1 MGFKYQYAL
10 TSVPFDSS
18 YENAIRFDSR
28 AQQEEYFKVST
39 LFVNAPSVDF
49 DFGALNKTTVVI
61 KAEGSPLTVMG
72 SNYFILKNT
81 NENAG
86 LKYIY
91 YFVDQVEYITGG
103 NDESKS
109 FIQLDLTLDV
119 LNTYLLEV
127 DLSQLVLIKRAHVD
141 RWGSSLIING
151 ETNYPFN
158 TDLSTNEGSIFFQQD
173 LNVSDA
179 KVVKDREALDYN
191 IGRGSNTEALQWLR
205 DNVLYW
211 EYIFLNADTNFKY
224 YDADTKSYEEAPH
237 IDNSMLDFVPHN
249 MKSINDGRV
258 DIGYSW
264 CCVPVYKT
272 DKKIICRQYAASGQ
286 YLSIEVG
293 IPFNKVNKLFE
304 NGSAGI
310 IGIKISPFP
319 PAPVNCNIASVDSDG
334 NLILPVKLFWNHAT
348 NGKCASAIGDFFY
361 GYHFTSYVNTNNYAS
376 IIGNPGTFRL
386 PLNLYYSQFKVQYDF
401 SKFYRINNVYS
412 LNHIKEYNDIDMCPV
427 LYNKSFREIAVQ
439 YMGDEIT
446 YAPLDLF
453 DYNEKIGYVD
463 FLIEEPIQPE
473 ITRTYIRVEGPQG
486 IYSRFTNNNLSG
498 MVVTNDTSLAVS
510 NSAINEFM
518 ANNKNFWMQS
528 LASAIGGTSLY
539 SLYDAYTPAT
549 ESKPGRPAVAPEVV
563 GYYTNT
569 QQKYKTYS
577 RNYKQYKAGDKR
589 LVQQRDFTH
598 ALVTPGRSAIPATP
612 GTPASYDWGSVI
624 KLGINVASS
633 LAESA
638 LILDN
643 VKASPGTIKGSSSS
657 TVFNMATYDF
667 KTYLEYRLVPEGVL
681 KKYFD
686 YYYQYGY
693 LVDRMGKVED
703 YINIRHYFNYIKAD
717 LQNITSKGTVGIP
730 NQVRDE
736 IKSIF
741 ADGIRFW
748 NVTDKMFDY
757 NVSNYERRF
766 D

>member
-127 DLSQLVLIKRAHVD
+127 DLSQPVLIKRAHVD
-141 RWGSSLIING
+141 RWGSALVING

-158 TDLSTNEGSIFFQQD
+158 TALSTNEGSIFFQQD
-173 LNVSDA
+173 LNVSDV

-191 IGRGSNTEALQWLR
+191 IGRGSNTEALQWLK

-211 EYIFLNADTNFKY
+211 EYIFLNADTKY
-224 YDADTKSYEEAPH
+224 KVYERGSYLGVVGE
-237 IDNSMLDFVPHN
+237 DDYPHN
-249 MKSINDGRV
+249 IKTINGGYV
-258 DIGYSW
+258 DLGYTW
-264 CCVPVYKT
+264 CCVPVYKS
-272 DKKIICRQYAASGQ
+272 DKKIICEHVSPTGAVAHS
-286 YLSIEVG
+286 LPVG
-293 IPFNKVNKLFE
+293 IPLNKISKMFE
-304 NGSAGI
+304 NGSSGI
-310 IGIKISPFP
+310 IAIKISPFP
-319 PAPVNCNIASVDSDG
+319 PSPVNCNIASIDSDG
-334 NLILPVKLFWNHAT
+334 NLILAGDLGRGGHDNF
-348 NGKCASAIGDFFY
+348 CAEVSGYFFY
-361 GYHFTSYVNTNNYAS
+361 NDKGENDRTHVL
-376 IIGNPGTFRL
+376 GNPGTFRFSL
-386 PLNLYYSQFKVQYDF
+386 DLYYSQFKLQYDF

-412 LNHIKEYNDIDMCPV
+412 LNHIKEFKDVDMCPV
-427 LYNKSFREIAVQ
+427 LYNKLFREIAVQ

-453 DYNEKIGYVD
+453 DYNKKISYVT
-463 FLIEEPIQPE
+463 FLIDEPIQPE

-498 MVVTNDTSLAVS
+498 MVVVNDTSLVVS

-518 ANNKNFWMQS
+518 ANNKNFWLQS
-528 LASAIGGTSLY
+528 LAGAIGGSSLY
-539 SLYDAYTPAT
+539 SLYEAYTP
-549 ESKPGRPAVAPEVV
+549 EVEGRPGREGIAPQVV
-563 GYYTNT
+563 GYYTNS

-589 LVQQRDFTH
+589 LTQQRDFTH
-598 ALVTPGRSAIPATP
+598 ALIIPGRAPVPAIP
-612 GTPASYDWGSVI
+612 GTPASYDWGGVV

-638 LILDN
+638 LTLGN
-643 VKASPGTIKGSSSS
+643 VKASPGTIKGSSSNA
-657 TVFNMATYDF
+657 VFNMATYDF
-667 KTYLEYRLVPEGVL
+667 KTYLEYRSVPEGVL
-681 KKYFD
+681 QKYFD

-741 ADGIRFW
+741 ADGVRFW

>member
-127 DLSQLVLIKRAHVD
+127 DLSQRVLINRAHVD
-141 RWGSSLIING
+141 RWGSPLVIDG

-158 TDLSTNEGSIFFQQD
+158 TDLSTNDGSIFFQQD
-173 LNVSDA
+173 LNISDA

-211 EYIFLNADTNFKY
+211 EYIFLNSDTDFKV
-224 YDADTKSYEEAPH
+224 YDNGTYKGVSIKSPGVSEIVAVRYPA
-237 IDNSMLDFVPHN
+237 ST
-249 MKSINDGRV
+249 KSINGGEV

-264 CCVPVYKT
+264 CCLPVYKT
-272 DKKIICRQYAASGQ
+272 SKRIKCVYGSSAIT
-286 YLSIEVG
+286 LEVPRG
-293 IPFNKVNKLFE
+293 NMSYLFE
-304 NGSAGI
+304 NGTSGVIA
-310 IGIKISPFP
+310 IKISPLP
-319 PAPVNCNIASVDSDG
+319 PAPINCNIASVDSDG
-334 NLILPVKLFWNHAT
+334 NLVLTGTSGQTSTHTSCTTVK
-348 NGKCASAIGDFFY
+348 GKFFY
-361 GYHFTSYVNTNNYAS
+361 GYDSVFA
-376 IIGNPGTFRL
+376 IGSPGTL
-386 PLNLYYSQFKVQYDF
+386 SYALDLYYSQFKLQYDF

-412 LNHIKEYNDIDMCPV
+412 LSHIKQYNDVDMCPV
-427 LYNKSFREIAVQ
+427 LYNKSFREIVVQ
-439 YMGDEIT
+439 YMGDEIS

-453 DYNEKIGYVD
+453 DYNKKIGDVT

-486 IYSRFTNNNLSG
+486 IYSRFTNDNLSG

-518 ANNKNFWMQS
+518 ANNKNFWLQS
-528 LASAIGGTSLY
+528 LAGAIGGSSLY
-539 SLYDAYTPAT
+539 SLYEAYTPAV
-549 ESKPGRPAVAPEVV
+549 KGRPGREGIAPQVV
-563 GYYTNT
+563 GYYTT
-569 QQKYKTYS
+569 SQKKYKTYA

-589 LVQQRDFTH
+589 LISQRDFTH
-598 ALVTPGRSAIPATP
+598 ALITPGRAPVSAIP
-612 GTPASYDWGSVI
+612 GTPASYDWGGVL

-638 LILDN
+638 LTLSNITS
-643 VKASPGTIKGSSSS
+643 SPGTIKGSSSS

-667 KTYLEYRLVPEGVL
+667 KTYLEYRSVPDGVL
-681 KKYFD
+681 QKYFD

-741 ADGIRFW
+741 ADGVRFW
-748 NVTDKMFDY
+748 NVTDRMFDY

>member
-1 MGFKYQYAL
+1 MGFKYRYAL

-49 DFGALNKTTVVI
+49 DFGVLNKTTVVI

-91 YFVDQVEYITGG
+91 YFIDQVEYITGG

-109 FIQLDLTLDV
+109 FIQLDLSLDV

-127 DLSQLVLIKRAHVD
+127 DLSQRVLINRAHVD
-141 RWGSSLIING
+141 RWGSALIING
-151 ETNYPFN
+151 EVNYPFN
-158 TDLSTNEGSIFFQQD
+158 TDLSTNEGSIFFQHD
-173 LNVSDA
+173 LDASDS
-179 KVVKDREALDYN
+179 KIVKDREALDYN
-191 IGRGSNTEALQWLR
+191 IGRGSNTEALQWLK

-211 EYIFLNADTNFKY
+211 EYIFLNGDTGFKAYDKGKYHGEQDGPGKLLY
-224 YDADTKSYEEAPH
+224 YPAYLTTK
-237 IDNSMLDFVPHN
+237 NN
-249 MKSINDGRV
+249 GSICL
-258 DIGYSW
+258 GYSW
-264 CCVPVYKT
+264 CCVPVYKSYHHIQCEF
-272 DKKIICRQYAASGQ
+272 DSHIAV
-286 YLSIEVG
+286 LG
-293 IPFNKVNKLFE
+293 IPLNRLSSLFE

-310 IGIKISPFP
+310 IGVKISPLP
-319 PAPVNCNIASVDSDG
+319 PAPINCNIASINKDG
-334 NLILPVKLFWNHAT
+334 NLVLTGEGGQGGGDVCTQVRGSLLYGYDVNT
-348 NGKCASAIGDFFY
+348 CRAIG
-361 GYHFTSYVNTNNYAS
+361 S
-376 IIGNPGTFRL
+376 PGTLTCALDFSK
-386 PLNLYYSQFKVQYDF
+386 SQFKLQYDF

-412 LNHIKEYNDIDMCPV
+412 LNHIKEFKDVDMCPV
-427 LYNKSFREIAVQ
+427 LYNKSFREIVVQ
-439 YMGDEIT
+439 YMGDEIS
-446 YAPLDLF
+446 YSPLNLF
-453 DYNEKIGYVD
+453 DYNKKISYVT
-463 FLIEEPIQPE
+463 FLIDDPILPE
-473 ITRTYIRVEGPQG
+473 IARTYIRVEGPQG
-486 IYSRFTNNNLSG
+486 VYSRFTNDNLSG
-498 MVVTNDTSLAVS
+498 MIVTNDTSLAVS
-510 NSAINEFM
+510 NSSINEFM
-518 ANNKNFWMQS
+518 ANNKNFWLQS
-528 LASAIGGTSLY
+528 LAGAIGGSSLY
-539 SLYDAYTPAT
+539 SLYDSYTPAT
-549 ESKPGRPAVAPEVV
+549 EGRPGREGIAPQVV

-589 LVQQRDFTH
+589 LIQQRDFTH
-598 ALVTPGRSAIPATP
+598 ALVTPGRAPVPAIPATP
-612 GTPASYDWGSVI
+612 ASYSWAGVV
-624 KLGINVASS
+624 KLGINVATS
-633 LAESA
+633 LVDSA
-638 LILDN
+638 LTLDN

-657 TVFNMATYDF
+657 AVFNMATYDF
-667 KTYLEYRLVPEGVL
+667 KTYLEYRSVPEGVL
-681 KKYFD
+681 QKYFD

-741 ADGIRFW
+741 ADGVRFW

-766 D
+766 G

>member
-1 MGFKYQYAL
+1 MLMGFKYQYAL

-28 AQQEEYFKVST
+28 AQQEEYFEVST
-39 LFVNAPSVDF
+39 LFANAKSINF

-91 YFVDQVEYITGG
+91 YFVDQIEYLAGG

-127 DLSQLVLIKRAHVD
+127 DLSQRVLINRAHVD
-141 RWGSSLIING
+141 RWGSALIIDG

-158 TDLSTNEGSIFFQQD
+158 TALSTNEGSIFFQQD
-173 LNVSDA
+173 LNASDA
-179 KVVKDREALDYN
+179 KVVEDREALDYN

-211 EYIFLNADTNFKY
+211 EYIFLNGDTGFKA
-224 YDADTKSYEEAPH
+224 YDKGAYLGDPLGPDKLLHYPAHLITK
-237 IDNSMLDFVPHN
+237 NN
-249 MKSINDGRV
+249 GSICL
-258 DIGYSW
+258 GYSW
-264 CCVPVYKT
+264 CCVPVYASHHH
-272 DKKIICRQYAASGQ
+272 IECAAGSRVVP
-286 YLSIEVG
+286 LG
-293 IPFNKVNKLFE
+293 IPLNRLSSLFE

-310 IGIKISPFP
+310 IGVKISPLP
-319 PAPVNCNIASVDSDG
+319 PAPINCNIASIDSDG
-334 NLILPVKLFWNHAT
+334 NLVLTGENSQGGGNVCTVVRGPFLYGYNVNTCK
-348 NGKCASAIGDFFY
+348 AIG
-361 GYHFTSYVNTNNYAS
+361 A
-376 IIGNPGTFRL
+376 PGTLTCALDFSK
-386 PLNLYYSQFKVQYDF
+386 SQFKLQYDF

-412 LNHIKEYNDIDMCPV
+412 LSHIKQYKDVDMCPV
-427 LYNKSFREIAVQ
+427 LFNKSFREIAVQ

-453 DYNEKIGYVD
+453 DYNKKIGAVA
-463 FLIEEPIQPE
+463 FLIDDPILPE
-473 ITRTYIRVEGPQG
+473 ISRTYIRVEGPQG
-486 IYSRFTNNNLSG
+486 IYSRFTDNNLSG
-498 MVVTNDTSLAVS
+498 IIITNDTSLPVS

-518 ANNKNFWMQS
+518 ANNKNFWLQS
-528 LASAIGGTSLY
+528 LAGAIGGSSLY

-549 ESKPGRPAVAPEVV
+549 EGRPGRPAVAP
-563 GYYTNT
+563 
-569 QQKYKTYS
+569 
-577 RNYKQYKAGDKR
+577 

-598 ALVTPGRSAIPATP
+598 ALVTPGHSAIP
-612 GTPASYDWGSVI
+612 GTPASYDWGGVV

-638 LILDN
+638 LTLSN
-643 VKASPGTIKGSSSS
+643 VKASPGSIKGSSSS
-657 TVFNMATYDF
+657 AVFNMATYDF
-667 KTYLEYRLVPEGVL
+667 KTYLEYRSVPEGVL
-681 KKYFD
+681 QKYFD

-741 ADGIRFW
+741 ADGVRFW

>member
-1 MGFKYQYAL
+1 MPMGFKYQYAL
-10 TSVPFDSS
+10 TSVQFDSS
-18 YENAIRFDSR
+18 YENAVRFDTR

-39 LFVNAPSVDF
+39 LFANAKSVNF

-91 YFVDQVEYITGG
+91 FFVDQAEYITGG

-127 DLSQLVLIKRAHVD
+127 DLSQRVLINRAHVD
-141 RWGSSLIING
+141 RWGSALIING
-151 ETNYPFN
+151 NVNYPFN

-179 KVVKDREALDYN
+179 KIVKDREALEYN
-191 IGRGSNTEALQWLR
+191 IGRGSNSEALQWLK

-211 EYIFLNADTNFKY
+211 EYIFLNGDTGFKA
-224 YDADTKSYEEAPH
+224 YDKGAYLGDPFSPDKLLHYPAYLTTK
-237 IDNSMLDFVPHN
+237 NN
-249 MKSINDGRV
+249 GSICL
-258 DIGYSW
+258 GYSW
-264 CCVPVYKT
+264 CCVPVYKSYHYINCVAES
-272 DKKIICRQYAASGQ
+272 KVVP
-286 YLSIEVG
+286 LG
-293 IPFNKVNKLFE
+293 IPLNSLSSLFE

-310 IGIKISPFP
+310 IGVKISPLP
-319 PAPVNCNIASVDSDG
+319 PAPINCNIASIDSDG
-334 NLILPVKLFWNHAT
+334 NLVLTGEDGQGGFNDCTEVRGPFLYGYDVNT
-348 NGKCASAIGDFFY
+348 CRAIG
-361 GYHFTSYVNTNNYAS
+361 A
-376 IIGNPGTFRL
+376 PGTLTCALDF
-386 PLNLYYSQFKVQYDF
+386 SKSHFKLQYDF
-401 SKFYRINNVYS
+401 SKFYGINNVYS
-412 LNHIKEYNDIDMCPV
+412 LRHIKDFKDVDMCPV
-427 LYNKSFREIAVQ
+427 LYNKLFREIAVQ

-446 YAPLDLF
+446 YAPLYLF
-453 DYNEKIGYVD
+453 NYNKKIGDVT
-463 FLIEEPIQPE
+463 FLIDDPILPE
-473 ITRTYIRVEGPQG
+473 ISRTYIRVEGPQG
-486 IYSRFTNNNLSG
+486 IYSRFTNDNLSG

-518 ANNKNFWMQS
+518 ANNKNFWLQS
-528 LASAIGGTSLY
+528 LAGAIGGSSMY
-539 SLYDAYTPAT
+539 SLYEAYTPAT
-549 ESKPGRPAVAPEVV
+549 EGKSGRPAVAPEVV
-563 GYYTNT
+563 GYYTNS
-569 QQKYKTYS
+569 QKLYKTYS

-589 LVQQRDFTH
+589 LIQQRDFTH
-598 ALVTPGRSAIPATP
+598 ALATP
-612 GTPASYDWGSVI
+612 GTPASYDWGSVV
-624 KLGINVASS
+624 KLGINVASN

-638 LILDN
+638 LTLGN
-643 VKASPGTIKGSSSS
+643 VKASPGSIKASSSS
-657 TVFNMATYDF
+657 AVFNMATYDF
-667 KTYLEYRLVPEGVL
+667 KTYLEYRSVPEGVL
-681 KKYFD
+681 RKYFD
-686 YYYQYGY
+686 YYFQYGY

-741 ADGIRFW
+741 ADGVRFW

-757 NVSNYERRF
+757 NVSNYERRLE
-766 D
+766 

>member
-1 MGFKYQYAL
+1 MLMGFKYQYAL

-28 AQQEEYFKVST
+28 AQQEEYFNVST
-39 LFVNAPSVDF
+39 LFANAKSVNF

-91 YFVDQVEYITGG
+91 YFVDQVEYIAGG

-127 DLSQLVLIKRAHVD
+127 DLSQRVLINRAHVD
-141 RWGSSLIING
+141 RWGSALAIDGI
-151 ETNYPFN
+151 TNYPFN

-173 LNVSDA
+173 LNVSDT
-179 KVVKDREALDYN
+179 KVVKDREELDYN
-191 IGRGSNTEALQWLR
+191 IGRGSNTEALQWLK

-211 EYIFLNADTNFKY
+211 EYIFLNADTKY
-224 YDADTKSYEEAPH
+224 KVYERGSYLPVVGE
-237 IDNSMLDFVPHN
+237 DDYPHN
-249 MKSINDGRV
+249 IKTINGGYV
-258 DIGYSW
+258 DLGYTW
-264 CCVPVYKT
+264 CCVPVYKS
-272 DKKIICRQYAASGQ
+272 DKKIICEYVTPTGAVIYS
-286 YLSIEVG
+286 LSVG
-293 IPFNKVNKLFE
+293 IPLNKISKMFE
-304 NGSAGI
+304 NGSSSI
-310 IGIKISPFP
+310 IAIKISPFP
-319 PAPVNCNIASVDSDG
+319 PSPVNCNIASIDSDG
-334 NLILPVKLFWNHAT
+334 NLILTADLGRQGGGYCTEVS
-348 NGKCASAIGDFFY
+348 GYFFY
-361 GYHFTSYVNTNNYAS
+361 NDKGENDRTHV
-376 IIGNPGTFRL
+376 IGNPGTFRFRL
-386 PLNLYYSQFKVQYDF
+386 DLYYSQFKLQYDF

-412 LNHIKEYNDIDMCPV
+412 LSHIKQYKDVDMCPV

-446 YAPLDLF
+446 YAPLNLF
-453 DYNEKIGYVD
+453 DYNRKIGDVT
-463 FLIEEPIQPE
+463 FLIEEPIQAE

-498 MVVTNDTSLAVS
+498 MVVANDTSLAVS

-518 ANNKNFWMQS
+518 ANNKNFWLQS
-528 LASAIGGTSLY
+528 LAGAIGGSSLY

-549 ESKPGRPAVAPEVV
+549 EGKPGRPAVAPEVV

-589 LVQQRDFTH
+589 LIQQRDFTH
-598 ALVTPGRSAIPATP
+598 ALVTPGHSAIPATP

-624 KLGINVASS
+624 KLGINVATN
-633 LAESA
+633 LVNSA

-657 TVFNMATYDF
+657 AVFNMATYDF
-667 KTYLEYRLVPEGVL
+667 KTYLEYRSVPEGVL
-681 KKYFD
+681 QKYFD

-741 ADGIRFW
+741 ADGVRFW

>member
-1 MGFKYQYAL
+1 MLMGFKYQYAL

-39 LFVNAPSVDF
+39 LFANAQSVNF

-127 DLSQLVLIKRAHVD
+127 DLSQRVLINRAHVD
-141 RWGSSLIING
+141 RWGSSLDIDG
-151 ETNYPFN
+151 ETSYPFN
-158 TDLSTNEGSIFFQQD
+158 TDLSFDEGSIFFQQD
-173 LNVSDA
+173 LNASDA
-179 KVVKDREALDYN
+179 KVVIDREALEYN
-191 IGRGSNTEALQWLR
+191 TGRGTESEALQWLR

-211 EYIFLNADTNFKY
+211 EYIFLNADTNFRY
-224 YDADTKSYEEAPH
+224 YDDDTKSYEDAPH

-249 MKSINDGRV
+249 MKSINDGNI

-272 DKKIICRQYAASGQ
+272 DKKIKCRHYGSLGQ
-286 YLSIEVG
+286 YSDIVVG

-310 IGIKISPFP
+310 IGIKVSPFP
-319 PAPVNCNIASVDSDG
+319 PAPVNCNNAIIDDG
-334 NLILPVKLFWNHAT
+334 NLILPVKVFWNHAT
-348 NGKCASAIGDFFY
+348 NGKCAAAIGDFFY
-361 GYHFTSYVNTNNYAS
+361 GYHYTSYANTNNYVS
-376 IIGNPGTFRL
+376 LIGNPGTFRL

-401 SKFYRINNVYS
+401 SKFYGINNVYS
-412 LNHIKEYNDIDMCPV
+412 SSHIKQSKDVDMCPV
-427 LYNKSFREIAVQ
+427 LYSKSFREIAVQ

-453 DYNEKIGYVD
+453 DYNKKIGNVA
-463 FLIEEPIQPE
+463 FLIDEPIQPE

-486 IYSRFTNNNLSG
+486 IYSKFTNDNLSG

-510 NSAINEFM
+510 NSAINDFM

-528 LASAIGGTSLY
+528 LASAIGGSSLY

-549 ESKPGRPAVAPEVV
+549 EGKPGRPAVAPEVV

-569 QQKYKTYS
+569 QQKYKTY
-577 RNYKQYKAGDKR
+577 
-589 LVQQRDFTH
+589 

-624 KLGINVASS
+624 KLGINVATN
-633 LAESA
+633 LVNSA

-643 VKASPGTIKGSSSS
+643 VKASPGSIKGSSSS
-657 TVFNMATYDF
+657 AVFNMATYDF
-667 KTYLEYRLVPEGVL
+667 KTYLEYRSVPEGVL
-681 KKYFD
+681 RKYFD
-686 YYYQYGY
+686 YYFQYGY
-693 LVDRMGKVED
+693 LVDRMGKIED

-741 ADGIRFW
+741 ADGVRFW

-757 NVSNYERRF
+757 NVSNYERRL

>member
-91 YFVDQVEYITGG
+91 YFIDQVEYITGG

-127 DLSQLVLIKRAHVD
+127 DLSQQVLINRAHVD
-141 RWGSSLIING
+141 RWGSAMVIDG
-151 ETNYPFN
+151 EINYPFN

-179 KVVKDREALDYN
+179 KVVKDREALEYN
-191 IGRGSNTEALQWLR
+191 IGRGSNTEALQWLK

-211 EYIFLNADTNFKY
+211 EYIFLNGDTGFKAYDKGEYHGEQDGPGKLLY
-224 YDADTKSYEEAPH
+224 YPAYLITK
-237 IDNSMLDFVPHN
+237 NN
-249 MKSINDGRV
+249 GSICL
-258 DIGYSW
+258 GYSW
-264 CCVPVYKT
+264 CCVPIYKS
-272 DKKIICRQYAASGQ
+272 YHH
-286 YLSIEVG
+286 IECVAGSRVVPLG
-293 IPFNKVNKLFE
+293 IPLNRLSSLFE

-310 IGIKISPFP
+310 IGVKISPLP
-319 PAPVNCNIASVDSDG
+319 PAPINCNIASINKDG
-334 NLILPVKLFWNHAT
+334 NLVLTGEDGQGGADVCTEVRGSFLYGYDVNT
-348 NGKCASAIGDFFY
+348 CRAIG
-361 GYHFTSYVNTNNYAS
+361 A
-376 IIGNPGTFRL
+376 PGTLTCALDFSK
-386 PLNLYYSQFKVQYDF
+386 SQFKLQYDF
-401 SKFYRINNVYS
+401 SKFYRINNVY
-412 LNHIKEYNDIDMCPV
+412 LLRHIKDFKDVDMCPV
-427 LYNKSFREIAVQ
+427 LYNKLFREIVVQ
-439 YMGDEIT
+439 YMGDEIS
-446 YAPLDLF
+446 YSPLDLF
-453 DYNEKIGYVD
+453 DYNKKINDVT
-463 FLIEEPIQPE
+463 FLIDDPILPE
-473 ITRTYIRVEGPQG
+473 ISRTYIRVEGPQG
-486 IYSRFTNNNLSG
+486 IYSRFTDDNLSG

-518 ANNKNFWMQS
+518 ANNKNFWLQS
-528 LASAIGGTSLY
+528 LAGAIGGSSMY
-539 SLYDAYTPAT
+539 SLYDAYTPAI
-549 ESKPGRPAVAPEVV
+549 EGKPGRPAVAPEVV

-589 LVQQRDFTH
+589 LIQQRDFTH

-612 GTPASYDWGSVI
+612 GTPASYDWGGVV
-624 KLGINVASS
+624 KLGINVATS
-633 LAESA
+633 LVNSA
-638 LILDN
+638 LTLGN

-657 TVFNMATYDF
+657 AVFNMATYDF
-667 KTYLEYRLVPEGVL
+667 KTYLEYRSVPEGVL
-681 KKYFD
+681 QKYFD

-717 LQNITSKGTVGIP
+717 LQNITSKGIVGIP

-741 ADGIRFW
+741 ADGVRFW